1 MCLAPRRRDKRRS
14 RLRRC
19 RADDLT
25 SGSQVRPELLY
36 ALRGLRGS
44 CCPSPLAPNS
54 LSSRTGVGEV
64 ALTPASEGQGFTVWF
79 LPASNGPERV
89 SVTDARPAAG
99 MAASPASPRHCEV
112 LSTRPAGRGCV
123 KADTRPPRPTVSAGC
138 RAPKASDPL
147 GLGARICIW
156 TCAPDVAGS
165 ELL

>member
-1 MCLAPRRRDKRRS
+1 M
-14 RLRRC
+14 
-19 RADDLT
+19 
-25 SGSQVRPELLY
+25 
-36 ALRGLRGS
+36 
-44 CCPSPLAPNS
+44 
-54 LSSRTGVGEV
+54 

-99 MAASPASPRHCEV
+99 CEV

-123 KADTRPPRPTVSAGC
+123 KADTRPPRPAVSAGC

-156 TCAPDVAGS
+156 TCALDAAGS
-165 ELL
+165 EQQL